1 MKIQVL
7 SDLHLEHGGFVP
19 EHHPAADVIVLAG
32 DLAPYT
38 EGVVEHHGE
47 HWVGERPA
55 HPLHAREPDL
65 STTAMYSTAI
75 GAETREFVNRVRT

>member
-38 EGVVEHHGE
+38 EGLVDQLAGSLV
-47 HWVGERPA
+47 ERPA
-55 HPLHAREPDL
+55 HPLRAREP
-65 STTAMYSTAI
+65 
-75 GAETREFVNRVRT
+75 RVLRDRD